1 MHNNINENSKRQ
13 DTNNNREVN
22 KNDNKFQKNLEEPE
36 NPLNKKELHSLNN
49 KVQSNILNEKKI
61 LFPDT
66 TNRGEKNKIKSN
78 ISNPNENSENKI
90 FKVIY
95 RPTHNCHAKDNIRQ
109 SIVTS
114 FINFLLSFIN
124 NIVFKKLNKKGIFI
138 IGCEIKTKIK
148 LADIKKLKVKEILTF
163 QSKNIINN
171 KNEELIQEIIK
182 QDSSLNKIL
191 EIPAIFLFKDI
202 YYNKEKIKQIDLKKY
217 EIEGLNFE
225 INEEIQTYEKLKES
239 FKDNQTKVK
248 IMDEVIQ
255 NFVSPQKFNI
265 SKKSI

>member
-1 MHNNINENSKRQ
+1 
-13 DTNNNREVN
+13 
-22 KNDNKFQKNLEEPE
+22 
-36 NPLNKKELHSLNN
+36 
-49 KVQSNILNEKKI
+49 
-61 LFPDT
+61 
-66 TNRGEKNKIKSN
+66 
-78 ISNPNENSENKI
+78 
-90 FKVIY
+90 
-95 RPTHNCHAKDNIRQ
+95 
-109 SIVTS
+109 
-114 FINFLLSFIN
+114 
-124 NIVFKKLNKKGIFI
+124 
-138 IGCEIKTKIK
+138 
-148 LADIKKLKVKEILTF
+148 LTF